1 VPRNLISESF
11 TNNERVSFDPPDIRA
26 FERLHARQILQG
38 ENALMLAILENA
50 VEYFQKYVL
59 AQNGM
64 GQKLFQEAEEWFL
77 DKNCDE
83 LFSFESICEI
93 FGLHPDYIRHGLMS
107 WKGARRKEH
116 SLLERRWGRQKLA
129 KARVAHTSLRFS
141 RSL

>member
-1 VPRNLISESF
+1 
-11 TNNERVSFDPPDIRA
+11 
-26 FERLHARQILQG
+26 
-38 ENALMLAILENA
+38 MLAILENA

-59 AQNGM
+59 AQKGM